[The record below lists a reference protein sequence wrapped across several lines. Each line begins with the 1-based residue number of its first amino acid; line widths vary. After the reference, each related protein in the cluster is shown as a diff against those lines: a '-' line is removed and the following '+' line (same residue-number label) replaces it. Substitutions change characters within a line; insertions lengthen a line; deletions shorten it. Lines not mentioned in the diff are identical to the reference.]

1 MTTHIVILMT
11 ADEARSCADDIKNQ
25 TGKLRTLVHDFY
37 TREGWRALGYE
48 SFAACAEAEFDRS
61 YQHLYRLVS
70 ATELERELS
79 DYSPTGETI
88 QLPETHARILNR
100 LPDTPSRHEALTVA
114 KQMASSEGSDT
125 VAQRHVEQAV
135 KVMAQKLRVFASKYQ
150 PLSQMVSAGHLSVED
165 AEDINGRLERLTPQA
180 RGYVLQQLVRV
191 GGMRPEVLTFIGQQ
205 YQRGDD
211 PVAGLVMQTLNATG
225 CLGNT
230 PLRHANMTDA
240 RRALYEAQLEAESDK
255 QHADDDEGA
264 TVLTLYQ
271 RNVERSRAMLLQM
284 MGEAWFEAL
293 FDLECLERG
302 MKAV

>member
-1 MTTHIVILMT
+1 M
-11 ADEARSCADDIKNQ
+11 
-25 TGKLRTLVHDFY
+25 
-37 TREGWRALGYE
+37 
-48 SFAACAEAEFDRS
+48 
-61 YQHLYRLVS
+61 
-70 ATELERELS
+70 
-79 DYSPTGETI
+79 
-88 QLPETHARILNR
+88 
-100 LPDTPSRHEALTVA
+100 A